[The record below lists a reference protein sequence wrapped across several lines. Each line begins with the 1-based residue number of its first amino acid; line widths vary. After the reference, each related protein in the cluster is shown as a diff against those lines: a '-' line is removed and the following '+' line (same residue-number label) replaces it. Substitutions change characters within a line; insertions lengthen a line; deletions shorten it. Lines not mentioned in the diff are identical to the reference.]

1 MGSTGL
7 VVLMVVPHE
16 GRYLVVQELDG
27 TYYLP
32 AGKVE
37 PGENLMAAAVRETIE
52 EAGVLVGL
60 RGLLGF
66 DHEWNEVT
74 SRTRLRFVFVG
85 FLGLVNPPKSD
96 PDEHSLRGLW
106 VTKDELR
113 GMPLRHPEVIAW
125 IERYEAARALLPCTA
140 YQPYGTKPAGG
151 GAARV
156 A

>member
-7 VVLMVVPHE
+7 VVLVVVPHE

-27 TYYLP
+27 TDYLP
-32 AGKVE
+32 AGRVE
-37 PGENLMAAAVRETIE
+37 PGENLLAAAVRETVE

-66 DHEWNEVT
+66 DHEWYEAT

-85 FLGLVNPPKSD
+85 HPGVERSPKSR
-96 PDEHSLRGLW
+96 PDEHSLRAAW

-113 GMPLRHPEVIAW
+113 GMPLRHPEVLTW
-125 IERYEAARALLPCTA
+125 IERYEAAPALLPCAA
-140 YQPYGTKPAGG
+140 YESYGTRSAMKGQAT
-151 GAARV
+151 
-156 A
+156 